1 MGNVGLFSPPHQF
14 EHDRWYDEGGE
25 NYCYGPSPD
34 VGCDSGL
41 GGLEGQKG
49 IHGCDCPAE
58 RCSKQHRGPEYLEV
72 LPSSG
77 EPLVIFLPYSV
88 AGIIA
93 AGRYERSHRQ
103 RKEQTSEHWLRFKN
117 SPPTNDGQRTNPQ
130 PNRCPATTRH
140 SHFPLWWLIGPRFG
154 GSPLMC
160 HGRKALEH
168 RTPRLGSSVRP
179 RGIMVDPTS

>member
-1 MGNVGLFSPPHQF
+1 MIVGTTRAARIIAMDHPQTWDVIPAWVDLKARKAYMAAIAQPNDVPSSI
-14 EHDRWYDEGGE
+14 GGQ
-25 NYCYGPSPD
+25 SI
-34 VGCDSGL
+34 L
-41 GGLEGQKG
+41 
-49 IHGCDCPAE
+49 
-58 RCSKQHRGPEYLEV
+58 RCFHLGPEYLEV